1 MFMYA
6 SIVNEQTGLCN
17 VGLGTNSSF
26 YQALGMELL
35 DVTKSDIDNM
45 WYLTELCPL
54 KSEEEKKQEEKQRIQ
69 NLSMTRSDFFDGTI
83 KAFGIGYKEL
93 HVAIENLLVI
103 LDMPEV
109 DKKVAL
115 NNFENALNFYRKH
128 PLFNMIS
135 NVEFPVY
142 DGLTVFITV
151 DQWDK
156 FFDETSKGNTDAYK
170 ELLPKL

>member
-1 MFMYA
+1 MYYTIQDGNLLVA
-6 SIVNEQTGLCN
+6 NNEYALSRYYSEVYPLPEDYTEGKYIVVDNILT
-17 VGLGTNSSF
+17 
-26 YQALGMELL
+26 L
-35 DVTKSDIDNM
+35 D
-45 WYLTELCPL
+45 
-54 KSEEEKKQEEKQRIQ
+54 EEYEARCKQEEKQRIQ

-103 LDMPEV
+103 IDMPEV

-156 FFDETSKGNTDAYK
+156 FFDETNKGNTDAYK